1 MLESKIIGIT
11 EIRHSLTT
19 PFLQEYAGHIGY
31 SIRPSYRK
39 KGYGTKLLSLAI
51 DYCK

>member
-1 MLESKIIGIT
+1 MLNTKIIGIT

-19 PFLQEYAGHIGY
+19 PFLKEYAGHIGY

-39 KGYGTKLLSLAI
+39 KNMELNFYPWF
-51 DYCK
+51 